1 LNVRKRK
8 SSDSVEPGSI
18 DPNWTSLES
27 VQTEITPGT
36 IRVTCVNRT
45 FDVVRKEYMNFD
57 ELRQQV
63 AQLLWCDPRELIA
76 MASDVDMKLR
86 TEDSDYGL
94 AAFSYNASRIH
105 FRICRTQDVEMD
117 GA

>member
-1 LNVRKRK
+1 
-8 SSDSVEPGSI
+8 VEPGSI

-27 VQTEITPGT
+27 IQTEITPGT

-94 AAFSYNASRIH
+94 AAFSYNASRTH